1 LTPRTCYLRKSK
13 ARKEKRYKLK
23 PGRNLAWEK
32 KIRSIIRDIY
42 LMYKIKAYQNKEI
55 VSRHVSID
63 YNKRRNPDQ
72 KRRYQ
77 AEGQPV

>member
-1 LTPRTCYLRKSK
+1 
-13 ARKEKRYKLK
+13 
-23 PGRNLAWEK
+23 
-32 KIRSIIRDIY
+32 
-42 LMYKIKAYQNKEI
+42 MYKIKAYQNKEI

-77 AEGQPV
+77 AEGQPVWEFIRELIDGDTLVHDRIIIYHTNDITGWIKSVSIVTYKA